1 MVVWELS
8 LKSVCLYAEMY
19 APRERALKALKKLKM
34 SELIGQA
41 RALGVPQDVLDEL
54 LDRDGDEPAE
64 ALYSILLP
72 QALEQA
78 EQDMETERLTAL
90 IVADISGDD
99 RLQVSGALRRL
110 GLLFTAAAEDTSGE
124 VLAKRSAEVIAAGGL
139 LPLLEIV
146 QSHIHVELRR
156 HACLALASLAA
167 TEALQDIL
175 IQAGTIEVLVG
186 ILRPGRYFQHQQLAC
201 SALANIVF
209 YSNSSADRFAQEQQ
223 EREEA
228 REMAMEQGSTI
239 AALAKGG
246 VDDPDTSPP
255 EAIQRLLSA
264 HGGNAV
270 HWLCLL
276 LKQGDRRSKQWSSA
290 CLCNLA
296 QCSAS
301 KAILVESHIVGIVKK
316 VLSKTNSATG
326 DFEASRTV
334 RHIDPLRARNPHSAC
349 DEEWYG

>member
-1 MVVWELS
+1 MC
-8 LKSVCLYAEMY
+8 VCAETY
-19 APRERALKALKKLKM
+19 APRERALESLKKLKM
-34 SELIGQA
+34 SELLGQA

-78 EQDMETERLTAL
+78 ELDMETERLTAS
-90 IVADISGDD
+90 IVADLSGDD

-110 GLLFTAAAEDTSGE
+110 GLLFTTAAEDASGE

-146 QSHIHVELRR
+146 QSNIHVELRR

-167 TEALQDIL
+167 TETLQDVL
-175 IQAGTIEVLVG
+175 IEAGTVEVLVG

-201 SALANIVF
+201 SALANMVF
-209 YSNSSADRFAQEQQ
+209 YSNSSGDRFAREHQ

-228 REMAMEQGSTI
+228 TEIAMEQGSVI
-239 AALAKGG
+239 AAPSKG
-246 VDDPDTSPP
+246 DMEDPDSSPP

-264 HGGNAV
+264 HDGNAV

-276 LKQGDRRSKQWSSA
+276 LKKGDRRSKQWSGA

-326 DFEASRTV
+326 AFEASRTV
-334 RHIDPLRARNPHSAC
+334 RHIDPLPPRNPHTAC
-349 DEEWYG
+349 DE